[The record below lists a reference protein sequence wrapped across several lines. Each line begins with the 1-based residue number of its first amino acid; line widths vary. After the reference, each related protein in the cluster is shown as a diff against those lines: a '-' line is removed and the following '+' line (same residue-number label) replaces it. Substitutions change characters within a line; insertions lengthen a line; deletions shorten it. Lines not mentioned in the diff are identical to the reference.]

1 MANKKR
7 ITTSN
12 MLSRIL
18 KTNNIVSLIK
28 NNDNNMETRTFAGY
42 LQDLC
47 KEKGVVQEHII
58 LRSDI
63 ERTYG
68 HQIFRGLHA
77 PSRDKVI
84 QLAFGFGLNVEETQT
99 LLCRSRHSALYP
111 KLKRD
116 AVIIFCLN
124 KQKTILEA
132 QELLYELELTIL
144 GGKQN
149 AQN

>member
-1 MANKKR
+1 MAGEKR
-7 ITTSN
+7 IRTSE
-12 MLSRIL
+12 MLSLIL
-18 KTNNIVSLIK
+18 KTNNIKSFIK
-28 NNDNNMETRTFAGY
+28 NNGDNMKIRDLCGH

-47 KEKGVVQEHII
+47 REKGIVQEHVI

-77 PSRDKVI
+77 PSRDKTI
-84 QLAFGFGLNVEETQT
+84 QLAIGFGLNVEETQV
-99 LLCRSRHSALYP
+99 LLRHAKHNPLYP

-124 KQKTILEA
+124 RQKDILET
-132 QELLYELELTIL
+132 QNLLFELELTVL
-144 GGKQN
+144 GGKYS
-149 AQN
+149 